1 MCDYCV
7 RLGQFRTILR
17 FLLITV
23 LFVSKLQRRR
33 EGLVRSWLCQP
44 SSYIGVYIWL
54 ECVLGFGIYG
64 DNVTVDWVL
73 CLKWHIYYTRVGSAV
88 ITKYT
93 LHLIIVRQGLDK
105 KPITALHLPL
115 SANDIL
121 TTLLLFSSEERRRLH
136 LCVFKYAK
144 LFVHRKSGRNG
155 SESLENFTKITAD
168 FHDVFLKIR
177 LKAEPVFF

>member
-1 MCDYCV
+1 MFRIVLDSSTSCCSVNISLVCRYLSVCDYCV

-64 DNVTVDWVL
+64 DNVAVDWVL

-121 TTLLLFSSEERRRLH
+121 TTLLLFRRTKTPTLV
-136 LCVFKYAK
+136 CVQ
-144 LFVHRKSGRNG
+144 
-155 SESLENFTKITAD
+155 IC
-168 FHDVFLKIR
+168 
-177 LKAEPVFF
+177 